1 MSSHVYLDERWRY
14 RHRGARSA
22 QAAVLCTT
30 SSHSQ
35 ILNILEII
43 WNYFTLSMHLGQNYH
58 NIMLFV
64 ILNNSRIETTLNITP
79 QLHLSLLGEDLA
91 AYYIIIIITIQ
102 IQSNLNF
109 IKFGTSS
116 GLLST
121 LKL

>member
-1 MSSHVYLDERWRY
+1 
-14 RHRGARSA
+14 
-22 QAAVLCTT
+22 
-30 SSHSQ
+30 
-35 ILNILEII
+35 
-43 WNYFTLSMHLGQNYH
+43 
-58 NIMLFV
+58 MLFV

-109 IKFGTSS
+109 IKFGISS
-116 GLLST
+116 VSSELLST